1 MPKTLFLLT
10 GLFLLLIVPQTAYA
24 RITPEDILNDQREAY
39 NQRIKNYSPQNKQKL
54 EEFEKKIADF
64 NKEKTNLLGELME
77 RQGLILDEYIRRT
90 GVDPRYETDGIKRNL
105 ENDVENT
112 RYWLTYAHEA
122 VAFQAAKVYVF
133 NLTGQSNINRDIN
146 STISQ
151 MYADLNG
158 LRSKVIKSQKIIL
171 DLVD

>member
-1 MPKTLFLLT
+1 M
-10 GLFLLLIVPQTAYA
+10 
-24 RITPEDILNDQREAY
+24 
-39 NQRIKNYSPQNKQKL
+39 
-54 EEFEKKIADF
+54 
-64 NKEKTNLLGELME
+64 
-77 RQGLILDEYIRRT
+77 
-90 GVDPRYETDGIKRNL
+90 DPRYETDGIKRNL